1 MNYLASWYFWLFPD
15 FKDIA
20 KCLETREKL
29 KKTIITLESAF
40 RYGVM
45 NDSGP
50 GFEYK
55 PNDPVIFNK
64 LLEAK
69 HLLRRI
75 EDRLKLYSP
84 EEIKKVQIR
93 Q

>member
-15 FKDIA
+15 WEDIA
-20 KCLETREKL
+20 KCLETRDKL
-29 KKTIITLESAF
+29 TKAIITLENAF
-40 RYGVM
+40 RYGVI
-45 NDSGP
+45 N
-50 GFEYK
+50 EYR

-69 HLLRRI
+69 HTLRII

-84 EEIKKVQIR
+84 EEIKKVQK
-93 Q
+93 QC